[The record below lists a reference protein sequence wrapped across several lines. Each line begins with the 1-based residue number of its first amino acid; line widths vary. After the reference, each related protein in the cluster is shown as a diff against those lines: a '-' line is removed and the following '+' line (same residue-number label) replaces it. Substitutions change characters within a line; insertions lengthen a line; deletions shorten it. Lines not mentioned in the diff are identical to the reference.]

1 MKFKFVSL
9 SSQIDFLSDSLSLFS
24 KRDVSQVYKQPGY
37 LSIEIRR
44 AWDTYTGVENV
55 VKNMIMSLRA
65 VDELQNCSYQRQT
78 LAAADIIYWNQ
89 VYYE

>member
-55 VKNMIMSLRA
+55 VKNMIWMSCR
-65 VDELQNCSYQRQT
+65 T
-78 LAAADIIYWNQ
+78 AAIRDRHWQQLI
-89 VYYE
+89 